1 MRKMGVFFLLYSLSI
16 FANEPTMGMLQEI
29 HSNTKQIFTIQ
40 NSRYRCDAY
49 GVLEP
54 AELLESEVMSG
65 LCKEKIKTFY
75 KANPYAK
82 HFSDRKLYLFMTY
95 HLEFVK
101 EECLL
106 FASGEVTLS
115 ELLLREGLAVLD
127 PKLKDEEYT
136 YLYKN
141 AQKIARFERRGIW
154 EEVRME
160 ECLTPFFKEE

>member
-1 MRKMGVFFLLYSLSI
+1 
-16 FANEPTMGMLQEI
+16 
-29 HSNTKQIFTIQ
+29 
-40 NSRYRCDAY
+40 
-49 GVLEP
+49 
-54 AELLESEVMSG
+54 
-65 LCKEKIKTFY
+65 
-75 KANPYAK
+75 
-82 HFSDRKLYLFMTY
+82 MTY